1 MLSRCK
7 YVISTRHSVWFDRAG
22 LAVSGACA
30 VHCALVPLAF
40 ALLPSLTL
48 ALLSLRDPAHGLAFA
63 LLRLARYEAWTIAA
77 AIALAFGTSFVA
89 WRRRGARRGL
99 AFASAGAL
107 LLVTALAAPS
117 PWSHAVLAV
126 AGGFALC
133 LAHRA
138 NLRAADIEST

>member
-1 MLSRCK
+1 MLVRCK
-7 YVISTRHSVWFDRAG
+7 PVVRSRRFVWFDRAG

-63 LLRLARYEAWTIAA
+63 LLRLARYETWTIAVA
-77 AIALAFGTSFVA
+77 VALAIGTSLVA
-89 WRRRGARRGL
+89 WRRHGSRRGL
-99 AFASAGAL
+99 AFALAGAL
-107 LLVTALAAPS
+107 LLAAALVAMTS
-117 PWSHAVLAV
+117 WSHAVLAV
-126 AGGFALC
+126 AGGLALC

-138 NLRAADIEST
+138 NLRATDIQAP